1 MWGIAVPTCHLWL
14 VVARFSLDGRSTLQR
29 LFSTFP
35 SGAAGVGLLVLR
47 AAAGGTLAAQGVIH
61 LFSPP
66 SLTMTVLAASIFLTL
81 TGVFILIG
89 FLTPIVSPLAALECA
104 AALVWSTL
112 PWGLLSSNFVVCR
125 LIAMFV
131 AIALIGPGAFSVD
144 AHIFGWKEI
153 VIPSATQHREEE

>member
-1 MWGIAVPTCHLWL
+1 MTGA
-14 VVARFSLDGRSTLQR
+14 TLQR

-35 SGAAGVGLLVLR
+35 SGAPGVGLLVLR
-47 AAAGGTLAAQGVIH
+47 AAGGATLAAQGVML
-61 LFSPP
+61 LFSHS
-66 SLTMTVLAASIFLTL
+66 SLSVNALAVSVLFTL

-104 AALVWSTL
+104 AALVCSTL
-112 PWGLLSSNFVVCR
+112 PWGLLGASLVVFR

-131 AIALIGPGAFSVD
+131 AIALIGPGSFSVD

-153 VIPSATQHREEE
+153 VIPSPTPRKEEE